1 LRTLSSVSPTTVC
14 SDEPTHLEVVDFSTL
29 TIGKQIG
36 QGGFATVW
44 TARWQGNVLAVK
56 VLNMESA
63 AYHEVAMLQE
73 VAILRRLRHP
83 CICALFGHMRVD
95 ERPAL
100 VLEYMAGGSL
110 AAYLF
115 SPRCNVD
122 KVHLNQGGADQAS
135 ASSLSSGGRLFRSLF
150 RNLNAAA
157 APVMEPAPR
166 PHLAG
171 MRPCDEKI
179 RFGVQLASGLCF
191 LHSHGILHH
200 DVKTDNALLDANHT
214 VCKLSDFGLASLSLK
229 YAGRKDRNSG
239 SMGGTLRYLAPEKLK
254 ASMCHAA
261 KSCDRGDGHGGSS
274 IGGNIGGSSSQLSLG
289 RALVSFE
296 DRADVYAFALLL
308 WELTHER
315 RAFEGMTGA
324 AAALSAS
331 RGLRPQ
337 FLEPH
342 LYGMIPALTAECWA
356 QRPEDRPSM
365 STVLERL
372 EACMQA
378 LSATQGVGDSSVQSS
393 PLPRPFSC
401 NDESST
407 AAAVRF
413 GPEHFST
420 KVEGLEWTSNFELFV
435 EPERERETE
444 RQSEI

>member
-1 LRTLSSVSPTTVC
+1 
-14 SDEPTHLEVVDFSTL
+14 
-29 TIGKQIG
+29 
-36 QGGFATVW
+36 
-44 TARWQGNVLAVK
+44 
-56 VLNMESA
+56 
-63 AYHEVAMLQE
+63 
-73 VAILRRLRHP
+73 
-83 CICALFGHMRVD
+83 
-95 ERPAL
+95 
-100 VLEYMAGGSL
+100 
-110 AAYLF
+110 
-115 SPRCNVD
+115 
-122 KVHLNQGGADQAS
+122 
-135 ASSLSSGGRLFRSLF
+135 
-150 RNLNAAA
+150 
-157 APVMEPAPR
+157 
-166 PHLAG
+166 

-274 IGGNIGGSSSQLSLG
+274 IGGSIGGSSSQLSLG

-372 EACMQA
+372 ETCMQA
-378 LSATQGVGDSSVQSS
+378 QQRSASTEPMAHSDTAKIACGDYELNDFEHGDSQAPYRAFADAHRARSS
-393 PLPRPFSC
+393 
-401 NDESST
+401 
-407 AAAVRF
+407 AIVGA
-413 GPEHFST
+413 
-420 KVEGLEWTSNFELFV
+420 
-435 EPERERETE
+435 
-444 RQSEI
+444 